1 MDEQDRGLQEWP
13 DRDLVVAYK
22 GGVPEAYDEMYRRYS
37 ARINGVCRRMLGNPE
52 DAREATQETFLKAYQ
67 ALPRFNGQY
76 KLGAWLARIAA
87 NVCVDHIRKRS
98 RHATLTPLTEKHE
111 GTQVSHGPEDMI
123 GTDDPALRTLE
134 HIQPLHARALE
145 LRTLHGYSHIEIAE
159 QLNMSPMQVKALLH
173 RARLSFKRAWDS
185 ASGWALAP
193 LFGLRSL
200 VHQGSKDASGI
211 GAQFPAWSST
221 AGPVLAER
229 VAASAMVVVVAL
241 TGNGATTS
249 RTETAESPLNPVA
262 VAPFAGAERATGIDE
277 LPRVSRADE
286 NAGAP
291 DLVAKVKGLLEEVRD
306 TAERRDNDKRNNGK
320 KDDDGDGF
328 DPGSA
333 DRASQKLVKEV
344 SDTADELKKGLTQ
357 R

>member
-1 MDEQDRGLQEWP
+1 MDEQDQGLQAWP

-37 ARINGVCRRMLGNPE
+37 ARINGVCRRMLNNPE

-87 NVCVDHIRKRS
+87 NVCVDHIRKRG
-98 RHATLTPLTEKHE
+98 RGAVMTPLTEKHE
-111 GTQVSHGPEDMI
+111 ATQVADSPEDMLA
-123 GTDDPALRTLE
+123 TDDPGMRTLA

-145 LRTLHGYSHIEIAE
+145 LRMLEGFSHIEIAE
-159 QLNMSPMQVKALLH
+159 QLNMSPVQVKALLH
-173 RARLSFKRAWDS
+173 RARLSFKRAWDN

-193 LFGLRSL
+193 LLGLRSL
-200 VHQGSKDASGI
+200 AHQSSKDASNI

-241 TGNGATTS
+241 SGSGATTS
-249 RTETAESPLNPVA
+249 RTEAAESPRTPVA
-262 VAPFAGAERATGIDE
+262 IAPFAGAERATGLDA
-277 LPRVSRADE
+277 RRSHADE
-286 NAGAP
+286 HATKPN
-291 DLVAKVKGLLEEVRD
+291 LVADVKGLLEEVRD
-306 TAERRDNDKRNNGK
+306 TAERKNNDKRNDGK
-320 KDDDGDGF
+320 KDDDDDF

-333 DRASQKLVKEV
+333 DQASQKLVSEV
-344 SDTADELKKGLTQ
+344 SHTADELQDGLNE

>member
-1 MDEQDRGLQEWP
+1 MDEYRGFEDWP
-13 DRDLVVAYK
+13 DKELVVAFK
-22 GGVPEAYDEMYRRYS
+22 AGVPSAYDEMYRRYS
-37 ARINGVCRRMLGNPE
+37 GRIHGVCRRMLGNSE

-67 ALPRFNGQY
+67 GLPRFNGQY

-87 NVCVDHIRKRS
+87 NVCVDHIRRRMRS
-98 RHATLTPLTEKHE
+98 APITPLNENHE
-111 GTQVSHGPEDMI
+111 SKNVDLGPEAVVLRDA
-123 GTDDPALRTLE
+123 PALRALE
-134 HIQPLHARALE
+134 DIQPLHARALE
-145 LRTLHGYSHIEIAE
+145 LRNLEGYSHREIAQ
-159 QLNMSPMQVKALLH
+159 QLNMTPMQVKALLH
-173 RARLSFKRAWDS
+173 RARLSFKRAWDN

-193 LFGLRSL
+193 LLGLRSL

-241 TGNGATTS
+241 SGSGATTS
-249 RTETAESPLNPVA
+249 PTETTESPRTPVA
-262 VAPFAGAERATGIDE
+262 SAPFAGAERATGIDE
-277 LPRVSRADE
+277 LPPTSRADGQGE
-286 NAGAP
+286 P
-291 DLVAKVKGLLEEVRD
+291 QLVADLKGLLEEVRD
-306 TAERRDNDKRNNGK
+306 TAERKDNDKRRNGK
-320 KDDDGDGF
+320 SDDGDEGF